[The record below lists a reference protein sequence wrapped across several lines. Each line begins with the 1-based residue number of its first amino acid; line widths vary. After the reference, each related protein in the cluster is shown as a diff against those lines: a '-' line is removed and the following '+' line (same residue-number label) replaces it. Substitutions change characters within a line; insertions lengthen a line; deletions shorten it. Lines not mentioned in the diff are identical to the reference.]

1 MGPEHSGIAVM
12 LIVLLMLIIYKT
24 QSDRAA
30 ISKKII
36 KRNKIKGDRA
46 EMVELAKRFIGKE
59 CLIYTLNSQL
69 EGTVK
74 EVTEGAILVEKKG
87 VCEAVNIDFITRI
100 REFPRNKNGKK
111 KSVVL
116 D

>member
-1 MGPEHSGIAVM
+1 MGPEHSGYVVIF
-12 LIVLLMLIIYKT
+12 IVLLMLLIYKT

-36 KRNKIKGDRA
+36 KRNKTKGDRA

-69 EGTVK
+69 DGTVK
-74 EVTEGAILVEKKG
+74 EVTDGAIRVEKKG
-87 VCEAVNIDFITRI
+87 ICEAVNIDFITRI
-100 REFPRNKNGKK
+100 REYPRNKNGKK